1 MRLSTRREADMT
13 LRISIFLIF
22 TFAIGFYPAS
32 SYACSD
38 KRIRS
43 LADQGNTV
51 SSIAERCDKSRSY
64 VNRVLGDDIEEPEEE
79 PAGAPSGTQVSGC
92 GCWGPAM
99 PGARIPDNRCQSGV
113 AIAQPCNAMCQ
124 TGGLMWNT
132 YCQ

>member
-1 MRLSTRREADMT
+1 MT
-13 LRISIFLIF
+13 LRISVFLIF
-22 TFAIGFYPAS
+22 IFAIGFYPAS

-38 KRIRS
+38 SRIRS
-43 LADQGNTV
+43 LADQGNTI

-64 VNRVLGDDIEEPEEE
+64 VNRVLDSDMEEMEEEEEEE